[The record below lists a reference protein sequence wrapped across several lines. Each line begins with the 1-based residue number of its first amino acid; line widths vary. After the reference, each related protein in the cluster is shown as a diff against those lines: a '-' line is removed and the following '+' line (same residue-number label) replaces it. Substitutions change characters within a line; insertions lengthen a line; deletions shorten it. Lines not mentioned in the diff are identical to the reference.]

1 MWQHIEYQGFEI
13 HVYPF
18 PKHSPLLPGTSY
30 WYTGYVCR
38 PSTES
43 HAGGQ
48 QVFFSQPLAA
58 FVNAEVALEAG
69 YEEGKSIVDRVHPT
83 RSVDDLK

>member
-1 MWQHIEYQGFEI
+1 MWRHIEYKGFEI

-18 PKHSPLLPGTSY
+18 PKHNPSFTGISY

-38 PSTES
+38 PSNQI
-43 HAGGQ
+43 HVGGQ

-58 FVNAEVALEAG
+58 FGNEDDALEVG
-69 YEEGKSIVDRVHPT
+69 YEEGKSIIDRIHPM
-83 RSVDDLK
+83 RSSDDVK